1 MGFEPQTS
9 WSWGMCSSAA
19 LQLMLFAQKHDC
31 FYFKFLRDWE
41 VWTLCFPSGSNLLP
55 QSSAAIVFVAMS
67 TRSWL
72 ASACLNIQLNNAG
85 AFYSRLCSH
94 FQVLSGSKCSENLKR
109 TEPSCASTSPP
120 SPATTASRSSGAEST
135 SRDRPSWSWSSTP
148 KKNFPDFCRWT
159 ISSAARCLIV
169 LESWSLDL
177 CTVVCPLDALSC
189 PQLFQSKFQL
199 S

>member
-9 WSWGMCSSAA
+9 WSRGMCSTAA
-19 LQLMLFAQKHDC
+19 LQLRLFTQKHDC

-94 FQVLSGSKCSENLKR
+94 FQVLSGSKCSANLKR
-109 TEPSCASTSPP
+109 IGPFCASMNRP
-120 SPATTASRSSGAEST
+120 SLETTVSRSSGVANT
-135 SRDRPSWSWSSTP
+135 FRGLPSWSWSSTH
-148 KKNFPDFCRWT
+148 KKSSRGFCRCNE
-159 ISSAARCLIV
+159 R
-169 LESWSLDL
+169 
-177 CTVVCPLDALSC
+177 
-189 PQLFQSKFQL
+189 LFNSK
-199 S
+199 